1 MFDGL
6 GMRLVWEPPTI
17 TSSIFSYDSIFSCE
31 LITTYPHFLVLR
43 THSAYIAAVYQ
54 LSDLAV
60 KRIL

>member
-6 GMRLVWEPPTI
+6 GRRLVWEPPI
-17 TSSIFSYDSIFSCE
+17 GMLVLYLASSIFSYE
-31 LITTYPHFLVLR
+31 LITTNPRFLVLR